1 MCTKRED
8 LSVDT
13 RAQRGRRVLMRVHKK
28 RVECL
33 CACTKIETSID
44 ARAQRGRRVLMRV
57 HTHTLLH
64 CAGIV
69 YLKIESAKRR
79 HKSCGEVSLSCLHY
93 IETISQAMGRL
104 IPLIMVIAQS
114 GSQILRHR
122 PVNTDGTEAVF
133 SNIVSSMETI
143 SGSALRPVFS
153 NILLHGDYFRFGS

>member
-1 MCTKRED
+1 
-8 LSVDT
+8 
-13 RAQRGRRVLMRVHKK
+13 MRVHKK

-33 CACTKIETSID
+33 CACTKRETSID
-44 ARAQRGRRVLMRV
+44 ACAQRGRSVLMRV

-122 PVNTDGTEAVF
+122 PVNTDGTDAVF